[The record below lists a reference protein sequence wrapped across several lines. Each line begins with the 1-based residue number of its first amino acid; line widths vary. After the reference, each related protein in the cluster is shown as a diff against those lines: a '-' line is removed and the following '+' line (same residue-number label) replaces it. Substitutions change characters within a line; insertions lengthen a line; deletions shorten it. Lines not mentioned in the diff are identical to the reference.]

1 MRRASVWILL
11 ACLCIP
17 SFALY
22 RGEKYREDLHI
33 QPLRD
38 GRVSTTFSFVTVL
51 EGAVPRNPK
60 ALGQLDECRSTIAT
74 SHSKNSQAVQS
85 STMPCSH

>member
-1 MRRASVWILL
+1 MRRASVWIFL
-11 ACLCIP
+11 AYLCTP

-22 RGEKYREDLHI
+22 QGELYREDLRI

-60 ALGQLDECRSTIAT
+60 ALGQLDECESVIVIHY
-74 SHSKNSQAVQS
+74 S
-85 STMPCSH
+85 